1 MLKAKYMPATL
12 TVTLTSLFQFTAVIN
27 IFKELGLIS
36 ENLESSE
43 VFLVLVWIKSKFVK
57 YRLLEN

>member
-1 MLKAKYMPATL
+1 MPATL